1 MKKMNKYMKTTII
14 TVIILALFT
23 IAQRDKIIEY
33 FEPKCIE
40 EGCTEKVVEGTNYC
54 RWHLISDDNDYSG
67 TYHSG
72 TVTTTTSAYSDNTD
86 GFHSN
91 NDYNNYNNYNSDD
104 NDYDDDS
111 DYTQETTSDNKVYKY
126 HKRIQ
131 YDSSED
137 AYDDGYDDIYDDG
150 DYDYDRYDN
159 DEDYAEGVDDAM
171 AEIDW

>member
-23 IAQRDKIIEY
+23 IAQRDKIIGY

-54 RWHLISDDNDYSG
+54 RWHLI
-67 TYHSG
+67 
-72 TVTTTTSAYSDNTD
+72 
-86 GFHSN
+86 
-91 NDYNNYNNYNSDD
+91 SDD

-137 AYDDGYDDIYDDG
+137 AYDDGYDDIYMDD
-150 DYDYDRYDN
+150 DYDYDRYDR
-159 DEDYAEGVDDAM
+159 DSDYADGVDDAM
-171 AEIDW
+171 DEYGEDW

>member
-1 MKKMNKYMKTTII
+1 MKKMNKYIKTTII

-23 IAQRDKIIEY
+23 IAQRDKIIGY

-54 RWHLISDDNDYSG
+54 RWHLIS
-67 TYHSG
+67 
-72 TVTTTTSAYSDNTD
+72 
-86 GFHSN
+86 
-91 NDYNNYNNYNSDD
+91 
-104 NDYDDDS
+104 
-111 DYTQETTSDNKVYKY
+111 
-126 HKRIQ
+126 
-131 YDSSED
+131 
-137 AYDDGYDDIYDDG
+137 DGYDDIYDDG

>member
-1 MKKMNKYMKTTII
+1 MKHFKLKNIIAVLLVCIMVFALAGCNYMNRPDGAKNNSTDNNNRLAKLLEKDREV
-14 TVIILALFT
+14 TV
-23 IAQRDKIIEY
+23 
-33 FEPKCIE
+33 P
-40 EGCTEKVVEGTNYC
+40 
-54 RWHLISDDNDYSG
+54 SDD
-67 TYHSG
+67 
-72 TVTTTTSAYSDNTD
+72 
-86 GFHSN
+86 
-91 NDYNNYNNYNSDD
+91 DD

>member
-23 IAQRDKIIEY
+23 IAQRDKIIGY

-54 RWHLISDDNDYSG
+54 RWHLISDDNDY
-67 TYHSG
+67 
-72 TVTTTTSAYSDNTD
+72 
-86 GFHSN
+86 
-91 NDYNNYNNYNSDD
+91 
-104 NDYDDDS
+104 DDDS
-111 DYTQETTSDNKVYKY
+111 DYTQETTSDHKVYKY

-137 AYDDGYDDIYDDG
+137 AQDDGYDDIYDDG

>member
-23 IAQRDKIIEY
+23 IAQRDKIIGY

-86 GFHSN
+86 GSHSN
-91 NDYNNYNNYNSDD
+91 NDYNNYNNYNNYNSDD
-104 NDYDDDS
+104 NEYDDDS

-137 AYDDGYDDIYDDG
+137 AYDDG

>member
-23 IAQRDKIIEY
+23 IAQRDKIIGY

-54 RWHLISDDNDYSG
+54 RWHLISDDNDYSD

-86 GFHSN
+86 GSHSN
-91 NDYNNYNNYNSDD
+91 NDYNNYNNYNNYNSDD
-104 NDYDDDS
+104 NEYDDDS

-137 AYDDGYDDIYDDG
+137 AYDDG